1 MGYQSEY
8 ALENEILQQLENLGY
23 ERVDIPNVEQL
34 HDNFRNIINER
45 HKDKLN
51 GKPITDREFER
62 LMTGINGKSVF
73 DSAMQL
79 RDSYVLKRDDDTDL
93 YLNFMNLKQWCQN
106 KFQVTNQ
113 ISVKD
118 KYKSRYD
125 VTILVNKIS
134 ILSSCFII

>member
-1 MGYQSEY
+1 MAYQSEY
-8 ALENEILQQLENLGY
+8 ALENEVLQQLENLGY
-23 ERVDIPNVEQL
+23 ERVNIHNVEQL
-34 HDNFRNIINER
+34 HDNFRTIINER

-51 GKPITDREFER
+51 GKPLTDREFER
-62 LMTGINGKSVF
+62 LMTGINGKPVF

-93 YLNFMNLKQWCQN
+93 YIDFMNLKQWCQN

-125 VTILVNKIS
+125 VTIPGKKLYTS
-134 ILSSCFII
+134 IK